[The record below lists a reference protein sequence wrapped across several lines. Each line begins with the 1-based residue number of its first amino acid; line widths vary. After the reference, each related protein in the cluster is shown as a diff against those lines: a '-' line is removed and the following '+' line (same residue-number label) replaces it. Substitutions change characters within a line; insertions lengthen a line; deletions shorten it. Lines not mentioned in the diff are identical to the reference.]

1 MHPYGH
7 EISFSSNLSDPTRRT
22 FALHLINID
31 GTGVERTTCGDTFAD
46 FLIFS
51 PNGMKRLL
59 ASR

>member
-7 EISFSSNLSDPTRRT
+7 QIIFSSNLPHPTRRT
-22 FALHLINID
+22 FALYLINND

-51 PNGMKRLL
+51 PNGMKRLF
-59 ASR
+59 ASH